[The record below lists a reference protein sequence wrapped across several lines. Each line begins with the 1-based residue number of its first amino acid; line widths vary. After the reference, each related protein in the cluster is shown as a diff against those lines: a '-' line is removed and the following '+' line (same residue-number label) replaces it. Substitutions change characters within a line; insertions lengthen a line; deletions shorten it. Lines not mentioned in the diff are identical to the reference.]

1 MSYIPYMD
9 YKIIAK
15 RPASIQEKFIGHKNW
30 KVNGQQSETDV
41 TVTKEA
47 FLSIPFRNKM
57 IRK

>member
-1 MSYIPYMD
+1 MD